1 MSAELGNI
9 VFIIW
14 RESVEALLV
23 IGILEAWLSSRDPVT
38 RRAGR
43 RFLWSGVGAG
53 ILGAVALAWILMM
66 FSDAL
71 PEEGQQIF
79 QTAMVLV
86 AAGLIVQMVL
96 WMRRN
101 GRTLKHDM
109 ETALSGAATEERWW
123 GVFVL
128 AMLAVLREGSE
139 TVVFLWGSLAGRPL
153 DDLAA
158 PTGAALVGFA
168 AAVATFFLLQL
179 GGRILSWRLFFRV
192 TEVMLLCLAAA
203 LLVTGIGGLAD
214 LGWLPTFG
222 RAWDTSRLLSDGGV
236 FGGLLAALTGYR
248 ARPTVIEVVVFSL
261 YWLTIARLIFW
272 PRRGDATPRPA

>member
-23 IGILEAWLSSRDPVT
+23 VGILEAWLSSREPET

-43 RFLWSGVGAG
+43 RFLWAGVAAG
-53 ILGAVALAWILMM
+53 ILGAVALAWVLTV
-66 FSDAL
+66 FDDAL
-71 PEEGQQIF
+71 PEDGRQIF
-79 QTAMVLV
+79 QTGMVLL
-86 AAGLIVQMVL
+86 AAALIVQMVL

-101 GRTLKHDM
+101 GRTLKRDM
-109 ETALSGAATEERWW
+109 ETALTGAASERRWW
-123 GVFVL
+123 GVFTL

-153 DDLAA
+153 GDLAA
-158 PTGAALVGFA
+158 PAGAALVGFA
-168 AAVATFFLLQL
+168 AAVATFLLLQL

-203 LLVTGIGGLAD
+203 LIVTGVGGLVD
-214 LGWLPTFG
+214 LGWLPALG
-222 RAWDTSRLLSDGGV
+222 RAWDTSRLLPDSGL

-248 ARPTVIEVVVFSL
+248 ARPSIVEATVFAL
-261 YWLTIARLIFW
+261 YWLAVARLIFW
-272 PRRGDATPRPA
+272 PRASTAGPRAA

>member
-23 IGILEAWLSSRDPVT
+23 VGILEAWLSSRDEAT

-43 RFLWSGVGAG
+43 RFLWSGVAAG
-53 ILGAVALAWILMM
+53 ILGAFALAWILTV
-66 FSDAL
+66 FDDAL
-71 PEEGQQIF
+71 PEDGRQIF
-79 QTAMVLV
+79 QTTMVLL

-101 GRTLKHDM
+101 GRTLKRDM
-109 ETALSGAATEERWW
+109 ETALSGAATERRWW
-123 GVFVL
+123 GVFTL

-153 DDLAA
+153 GALAA
-158 PTGAALVGFA
+158 PGVAALVGFA
-168 AAVATFFLLQL
+168 AAVATFLLLQL
-179 GGRILSWRLFFRV
+179 GGRLLSWRLFFRV

-203 LLVTGIGGLAD
+203 LLVTGVGGLAD
-214 LGWLPTFG
+214 LGWLPTWG
-222 RAWDTSRLLSDGGV
+222 RAWDTSRLLPDSGL

-248 ARPTVIEVVVFSL
+248 ARPTILEVVVFGL
-261 YWLTIARLIFW
+261 YWLAILRLVLA
-272 PRRGDATPRPA
+272 PVRTERSRAA